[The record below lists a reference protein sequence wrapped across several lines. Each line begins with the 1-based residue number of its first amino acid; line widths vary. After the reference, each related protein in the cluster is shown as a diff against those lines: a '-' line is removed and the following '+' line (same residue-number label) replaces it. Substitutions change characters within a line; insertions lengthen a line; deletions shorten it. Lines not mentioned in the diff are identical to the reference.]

1 MTLRS
6 NERES
11 TCLWP
16 QAETKSSAGKYSTKR
31 SLSTGGT
38 NERFLFTC
46 YFTIRKPESND
57 REWPAAEEP
66 LDQLHWQPKRQAAR
80 ISKDLTSSHTHC
92 LLGMDSKQ
100 EVQPAQRPRKAHCH
114 QLHFNNFKGS
124 PPPSFPQQNVTL
136 QHFLTDVHKI
146 PQWPHASCCCS
157 SESSL
162 GLELAAVKGRFTQ
175 LLVSLRSQSWII
187 AAEAVQWFSDKIIY
201 CQKKKKVDLVKQHL
215 AEMHQLWWSISWK
228 TPWVG
233 FSSENRMLGE
243 KNPLQN
249 IKEAQKYL
257 RLSWY
262 D

>member
-1 MTLRS
+1 MKGFSL
-6 NERES
+6 
-11 TCLWP
+11 
-16 QAETKSSAGKYSTKR
+16 YVI
-31 SLSTGGT
+31 SLSGSPKAMTGNG
-38 NERFLFTC
+38 LLQ
-46 YFTIRKPESND
+46 KS
-57 REWPAAEEP
+57 P
-66 LDQLHWQPKRQAAR
+66 LTSCIDSQRDKQQGSAR
-80 ISKDLTSSHTHC
+80 ISKDLTSPHTHC

-201 CQKKKKVDLVKQHL
+201 CQKKKKK
-215 AEMHQLWWSISWK
+215 
-228 TPWVG
+228 
-233 FSSENRMLGE
+233 
-243 KNPLQN
+243 
-249 IKEAQKYL
+249 
-257 RLSWY
+257 
-262 D
+262 